1 MTSIPL
7 ETVRTEDYI
16 EYYLF
21 PDLKSSLPVE
31 SVLDTVIQQIKTI
44 ADRFC
49 EKYIW
54 HKDSFRVTPRYS
66 NASLLI
72 ENQLDNC
79 GVYCVCIMLL
89 LLLSLFN
96 FTIIQFI
103 V

>member
-1 MTSIPL
+1 MSTIPL

-21 PDLKSSLPVE
+21 PDLKSNLPVE
-31 SVLDTVIQQIKTI
+31 DVLQTVIQQINTI

-54 HKDSFRVTPRYS
+54 HKDGFRVTPRYS

-79 GVYCVCIMLL
+79 GVYCATNLR
-89 LLLSLFN
+89 S
-96 FTIIQFI
+96 QFI
-103 V
+103 KFYLLE

>member
-1 MTSIPL
+1 MSSIPL

-31 SVLDTVIQQIKTI
+31 DVLQTVIQQINTI

-54 HKDSFRVTPRYS
+54 HKDGFRVTPRYS

-79 GVYCVCIMLL
+79 GVYCAT
-89 LLLSLFN
+89 N
-96 FTIIQFI
+96 WFTLCFQF
-103 V
+103 

>member
-1 MTSIPL
+1 MSSIPL

-21 PDLKSSLPVE
+21 PDLKSNLPVE
-31 SVLDTVIQQIKTI
+31 KVLQTMIQQINTI

-79 GVYCVCIMLL
+79 GVYCLAN
-89 LLLSLFN
+89 LFP
-96 FTIIQFI
+96 FSVSIY
-103 V
+103 